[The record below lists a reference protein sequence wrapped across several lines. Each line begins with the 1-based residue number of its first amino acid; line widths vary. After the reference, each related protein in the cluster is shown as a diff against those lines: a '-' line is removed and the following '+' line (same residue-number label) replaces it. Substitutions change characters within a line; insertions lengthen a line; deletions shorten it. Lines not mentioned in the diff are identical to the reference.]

1 MVYHGK
7 EEEIVFFFLS
17 IHVAFLQDSDS
28 LWKFLF
34 PIKRKSSYISKIHL
48 QVILCTKI
56 EKYK

>member
-34 PIKRKSSYISKIHL
+34 PIKIIMY
-48 QVILCTKI
+48 Q
-56 EKYK
+56 